1 MIHQISKL
9 DLEKENWVKI
19 NDDSRGTCNTNSQIK
34 FKSLML
40 MTTLCDYSDAYV
52 LVRGTITI
60 TGVGNDDAVRQ
71 VDEINKRAI
80 FKNCAPFT
88 NCISE
93 TNNTQIDNTKY
104 IDAVMAIYN
113 LIEYNDNYL
122 KTSGSLWQHY
132 RDDPNDVKAESESF
146 KYKIKITGKT
156 YVDGNT
162 KDFKI
167 AAPLKYFWN
176 DVNQSW
182 N

>member
-1 MIHQISKL
+1 
-9 DLEKENWVKI
+9 
-19 NDDSRGTCNTNSQIK
+19 
-34 FKSLML
+34 ML

-167 AAPLKYFWN
+167 AAPLKYF
-176 DVNQSW
+176 
-182 N
+182 